1 MQCFRVLYHEISH
14 KSLVFSRY
22 QVASGIFHTTRER
35 CITIIYHA
43 IENTVVNTISV
54 TYVWCTMGR
63 LDVTPSKILP
73 AFLYPDWLY
82 NLPPFYTLSAFI
94 DQIWPISF
102 WLTPIPR
109 EIFFQLSFFFT
120 FFFQNRQCNRQHALY
135 DGKIH
140 KQPGDYCQWKNK
152 TTAEWKIQDRWTS
165 SQDASKVDYC

>member
-1 MQCFRVLYHEISH
+1 MQCFRVLYHELSY
-14 KSLVFSRY
+14 KSFSRY
-22 QVASGIFHTTRER
+22 QVASGIFRTTRER

-43 IENTVVNTISV
+43 IESTVVNTING

-73 AFLYPDWLY
+73 AFLYQDWLY
-82 NLPPFYTLSAFI
+82 RIYHFSILWVRLLIRYDPFLLGWLLSLERS
-94 DQIWPISF
+94 SF
-102 WLTPIPR
+102 NFL
-109 EIFFQLSFFFT
+109 FFFP

-140 KQPGDYCQWKNK
+140 KQPGGYCQWTNK

-165 SQDASKVDYC
+165 SQDASKVNYY